1 MTLKPPTCPV
11 CDCRLDRHPPA
22 LSCHV
27 SPPARPCLK
36 LVPELTRE
44 QKIELRRVTVIRDWW
59 DASTELQ
66 RLRNEGKSTADDL
79 FAARLAWFNL
89 STFQLENPSC
99 CVGG

>member
-1 MTLKPPTCPV
+1 MK
-11 CDCRLDRHPPA
+11 RH
-22 LSCHV
+22 LE
-27 SPPARPCLK
+27 

-44 QKIELRRVTVIRDWW
+44 QKTELRRRQVIADWW

-79 FAARLAWFNL
+79 FAARLAWFNMNV
-89 STFQLENPSC
+89 FQLENPSC